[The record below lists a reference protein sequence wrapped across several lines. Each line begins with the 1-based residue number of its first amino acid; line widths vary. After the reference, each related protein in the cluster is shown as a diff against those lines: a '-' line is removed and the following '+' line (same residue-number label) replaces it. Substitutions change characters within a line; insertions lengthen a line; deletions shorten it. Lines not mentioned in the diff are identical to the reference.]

1 METFIILLGVAL
13 LIVCLRVVR
22 DIYLNHTTLA
32 MYTRTFDANIND
44 NNINDN
50 NINDNNN
57 AYKMYLYNALR
68 VQ

>member
-22 DIYLNHTTLA
+22 DIYLNHPTLA
-32 MYTRTFDANIND
+32 MYARTFDADIHDDD
-44 NNINDN
+44 NNVVYK
-50 NINDNNN
+50 NN